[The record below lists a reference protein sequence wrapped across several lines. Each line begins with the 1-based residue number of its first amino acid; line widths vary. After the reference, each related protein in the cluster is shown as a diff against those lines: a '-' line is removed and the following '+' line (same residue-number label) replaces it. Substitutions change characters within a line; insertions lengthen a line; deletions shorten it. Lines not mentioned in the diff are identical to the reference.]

1 VYEGATEMDDNGGH
15 SNRVFSVKCITDK
28 PNVFISGGWDS
39 KIRVWDVREKNCV
52 RGFYGPHISG
62 DSIDYKKG
70 QVLTGSYRNQEILQ
84 LWDFASGELVKTLKV
99 DTKEHDAAYCYSA

>member
-1 VYEGATEMDDNGGH
+1 MGDNGGH
-15 SNRVFSVKCITDK
+15 SNRVFSIKCITDK